1 MEVSA
6 TVDGFLQPSK
16 PHLHVLLL
24 PPTSC
29 HPVFLLIIV
38 AAHTSLIKTSYKSY
52 GHLVILVIGRGNIET
67 GRRKSAYYTRDRV
80 GSPNSHPSL
89 ALGLAVK

>member
-1 MEVSA
+1 MLASYEEVGVPSEVTDVVGLDFEARMEVSA

-29 HPVFLLIIV
+29 HPVFLLIVV
-38 AAHTSLIKTSYKSY
+38 AAHTSLIKTSYKSFMT
-52 GHLVILVIGRGNIET
+52 ILSSWSLG
-67 GRRKSAYYTRDRV
+67 V
-80 GSPNSHPSL
+80 GT
-89 ALGLAVK
+89 

>member
-67 GRRKSAYYTRDRV
+67 ILGV
-80 GSPNSHPSL
+80 GSLPIIPGTASVHLTLTPP
-89 ALGLAVK
+89 